1 MENMFREVS
10 ISEEDLEFLNNC
22 IESHINRLKGR
33 IKQLE
38 TNNTGR
44 VENKEKRRCLKD
56 EISQAE
62 DIRSRLAEPFN

>member
-38 TNNTGR
+38 TNKTPKSSTIIF
-44 VENKEKRRCLKD
+44 ENRMIYIYYESLK
-56 EISQAE
+56 
-62 DIRSRLAEPFN
+62 F